1 MDMRAGLVAL
11 MAGATAVAFLVGGCG
26 QQAGTSALDSTLV
39 TTTPQATAAAPP
51 ATASPDSQCTSIGM
65 IITNSD
71 NGKTL
76 CVYQGT
82 DVLVLLATDSGGI
95 RVTGPLTPRPE
106 LVPALVPGVTG
117 AAFVASQPGV
127 ARILSVLAPC
137 GSGPGVHCMLLM
149 LYHVTLDIV
158 APASLSGTEH
168 QVTNIRYR
176 TSQERRAGTS
186 RRVPSCAGRAPWH
199 LAGRRLAR
207 VPTWHGCRRRSWRTG
222 SAPRFRAG

>member
-1 MDMRAGLVAL
+1 MRTGLI
-11 MAGATAVAFLVGGCG
+11 AGAAAVAFLVAGCG
-26 QQAGTSALDSTLV
+26 QQAVTPTLDSALV
-39 TTTPQATAAAPP
+39 TTAPATIQAS
-51 ATASPDSQCTSIGM
+51 ATASPDAGCTSIGM

-95 RVTGPLTPRPE
+95 RVTGPLTPRPA

-158 APASLSGTEH
+158 APASLSGTKPARNVEP
-168 QVTNIRYR
+168 
-176 TSQERRAGTS
+176 ER
-186 RRVPSCAGRAPWH
+186 
-199 LAGRRLAR
+199 LAGCHHAQVLL
-207 VPTWHGCRRRSWRTG
+207 HGAEPG
-222 SAPRFRAG
+222 GA

>member
-1 MDMRAGLVAL
+1 MRMGLVA
-11 MAGATAVAFLVGGCG
+11 GAAAVAFMIAGCG
-26 QQAGTSALDSTLV
+26 QQAATPVLDSALAS
-39 TTTPQATAAAPP
+39 PATAPVATAPAATAPATVQAS
-51 ATASPDSQCTSIGM
+51 ATASPDAGCTSIGM

-95 RVTGPLTPRPE
+95 RVTGPLTPRP
-106 LVPALVPGVTG
+106 ALVPTLVPGLTG

-158 APASLSGTEH
+158 APAS
-168 QVTNIRYR
+168 
-176 TSQERRAGTS
+176 
-186 RRVPSCAGRAPWH
+186 
-199 LAGRRLAR
+199 
-207 VPTWHGCRRRSWRTG
+207 
-222 SAPRFRAG
+222 